1 MGDAWAIFFFALFAI
16 AMPVA
21 GYYLPS
27 RGLDDG
33 MEASFAEQMIPI
45 DEEKVPA
52 GKLTVLY
59 RSRTIREKYGCNA
72 SWICRGPH
80 NAYLL
85 AIVQGERESG
95 RGPMEYTWTWRRLT
109 EERARH
115 ALIVDKA
122 AYKAAFGD

>member
-1 MGDAWAIFFFALFAI
+1 MDDMWAIGLFALFAI
-16 AMPVA
+16 VAPVV

-27 RGLDDG
+27 RGLDGG
-33 MEASFAEQMIPI
+33 MQASFAEQTIPVD
-45 DEEKVPA
+45 DEEVPA

-72 SWICRGPH
+72 SWICRGPR

-85 AIVQGERESG
+85 AMVQGSRENG
-95 RGPMEYTWTWRRLT
+95 RGAMIYMWTWRRLT

-115 ALIVDKA
+115 ALVVDRA